1 MTAQLIQFRV
11 TQFRSITD
19 SGWIDTDEVTALIGT
34 NESGKTNLLTALWK
48 LKPAKGGSINLI
60 EDLPRKLYHKL
71 RNAKPME
78 TFVSA
83 DFRLDD
89 HTVEDISTVAECTPD
104 EVRTVRVSRS
114 FDEKVI
120 AEFPNENTN
129 PKVERNQIVDILE
142 TLSDEIAA
150 ATELRGERGLK
161 NDIGAGIEALRK
173 DIPTEQQLE
182 CDKVTV
188 LLDGLRSLRPPK
200 PMKTSTLVAALTR
213 SISTLTAAITALKR
227 TPPSQNQEAR
237 SIAWEAVPPF
247 VYYSQYGNLD
257 SEIYLPHVI
266 DNLGRDDLGAK
277 DEARVRTLKVLFEF
291 VQLSPQEISEL
302 GQEAIP
308 PENNP
313 SPEQLEESAQRKKE
327 REILL
332 QSASTDLTARF
343 REWWKQGNYQFRFQA
358 DGNHFRIWVSDDR
371 RPEPIELEG
380 RSSGLQW
387 FFSFYLVFL
396 VEAEDSHEDAILLLD
411 EPGLSL
417 HPVSQQD
424 LSDFFRSLATK
435 NQLLY
440 TTHSPFMID
449 PDRLDR
455 VKAVFT
461 TESGASAVSGD
472 LRASAKQKKDDRD
485 NSIYPV
491 HAALG
496 LSASDALLQGCQVV
510 IVEGSSD
517 QLYLSTV
524 KTLLVA
530 SGHLKPSRELV
541 FVPAGGVKGVKAI
554 AAILSGKEN
563 VLPRVL
569 VDGDATGKEFAK
581 HLKGD
586 LYAACKDRVHMVSD
600 FYKEISDPEV
610 EDLWPTDLW
619 AYEATRLLRGPDPE
633 FDEQVDAKMPV
644 CDQAEKYAAEH
655 GLELEKPSWKVDVA
669 VRIKRRVLDDPNRLD
684 FDNSVKGSAWKK
696 LFSSIVDVS

>member
-19 SGWIDTDEVTALIGT
+19 SGWIDADEVTALIGT

-83 DFRLDD
+83 DFQLDD

-129 PKVERNQIVDILE
+129 PKVERDQIVDILK
-142 TLSDEIAA
+142 TLSNEIAA

-161 NDIGAGIEALRK
+161 NDIAAGIEALRK
-173 DIPTEQQLE
+173 DIPAEQQLE

-200 PMKTSTLVAALTR
+200 PMKTSTLVAALAR

-266 DNLGRDDLGAK
+266 DNLGRDDLGVK

-308 PENNP
+308 PENN
-313 SPEQLEESAQRKKE
+313 
-327 REILL
+327 
-332 QSASTDLTARF
+332 
-343 REWWKQGNYQFRFQA
+343 
-358 DGNHFRIWVSDDR
+358 
-371 RPEPIELEG
+371 
-380 RSSGLQW
+380 
-387 FFSFYLVFL
+387 
-396 VEAEDSHEDAILLLD
+396 
-411 EPGLSL
+411 LS
-417 HPVSQQD
+417 
-424 LSDFFRSLATK
+424 R
-435 NQLLY
+435 
-440 TTHSPFMID
+440 TT
-449 PDRLDR
+449 
-455 VKAVFT
+455 
-461 TESGASAVSGD
+461 
-472 LRASAKQKKDDRD
+472 
-485 NSIYPV
+485 
-491 HAALG
+491 
-496 LSASDALLQGCQVV
+496 
-510 IVEGSSD
+510 
-517 QLYLSTV
+517 
-524 KTLLVA
+524 
-530 SGHLKPSRELV
+530 
-541 FVPAGGVKGVKAI
+541 
-554 AAILSGKEN
+554 
-563 VLPRVL
+563 
-569 VDGDATGKEFAK
+569 
-581 HLKGD
+581 
-586 LYAACKDRVHMVSD
+586 
-600 FYKEISDPEV
+600 
-610 EDLWPTDLW
+610 
-619 AYEATRLLRGPDPE
+619 
-633 FDEQVDAKMPV
+633 
-644 CDQAEKYAAEH
+644 
-655 GLELEKPSWKVDVA
+655 
-669 VRIKRRVLDDPNRLD
+669 
-684 FDNSVKGSAWKK
+684 
-696 LFSSIVDVS
+696 

>member
-1 MTAQLIQFRV
+1 M
-11 TQFRSITD
+11 
-19 SGWIDTDEVTALIGT
+19 
-34 NESGKTNLLTALWK
+34 LL
-48 LKPAKGGSINLI
+48 G
-60 EDLPRKLYHKL
+60 
-71 RNAKPME
+71 
-78 TFVSA
+78 
-83 DFRLDD
+83 
-89 HTVEDISTVAECTPD
+89 
-104 EVRTVRVSRS
+104 
-114 FDEKVI
+114 
-120 AEFPNENTN
+120 
-129 PKVERNQIVDILE
+129 
-142 TLSDEIAA
+142 
-150 ATELRGERGLK
+150 
-161 NDIGAGIEALRK
+161 
-173 DIPTEQQLE
+173 
-182 CDKVTV
+182 
-188 LLDGLRSLRPPK
+188 GLRSLRPSK
-200 PMKTSTLVAALTR
+200 LMKTSTLVAELNR
-213 SISTLTAAITALKR
+213 SISTLTKLITTLKR
-227 TPPSQNQEAR
+227 TPPSQNQKAR
-237 SIAWEAVPPF
+237 SIAWEAIPPF

-266 DNLGRDDLGAK
+266 DNLGRDDLGVK

-291 VQLSPQEISEL
+291 VQLSPQEISKL

-308 PENNP
+308 PEDNP
-313 SPEQLEESAQRKKE
+313 SAEQLEESAQRKKE

-343 REWWKQGNYQFRFQA
+343 REWWRQGNYQFRFQA

-424 LSDFFRSLATK
+424 LSDFFRSLAAK

-496 LSASDALLQGCQVV
+496 LSASHTLLQGCQVL
-510 IVEGSSD
+510 IVEGFSD

-541 FVPAGGVKGVKAI
+541 FVPANGVKGVKAI
-554 AAILSGKEN
+554 AAILSSKEN

-569 VDGDATGKEFAK
+569 VDGDAMGRDFAN

-586 LYAACKDRVHMVSD
+586 LYAAFKDRVHMVSD
-600 FYKEISDPEV
+600 FYREVSDPEV

-633 FDEQVDAKMPV
+633 FDEQVDAKTPV
-644 CDQAEKYAAEH
+644 CDQVEKYAAEH
-655 GLELEKPSWKVDVA
+655 GLKLEKPGWKVDVA
-669 VRIKRRVLDDPNRLD
+669 LRIKRRVLDDPNKLD
-684 FDNSVKGSAWKK
+684 FDNSAKGKAWKK
-696 LFSSIVDVS
+696 LFSSIVEGS